1 MVVLS
6 GRRVR
11 CTQKTW
17 LVCAPDSG
25 TFSVADLTDIA
36 SCFVAGKEA
45 SLVIGLVVDLVIGL
59 VIGLV
64 VGRIVVFLKGR
75 NRCNPPDLRHPTQ
88 SFNAIIFI
96 AAYAR
101 ITWSDSSF

>member
-45 SLVIGLVVDLVIGL
+45 GLVIGL

-101 ITWSDSSF
+101 VTWSGSSF